1 LSPRIVGGFFTVVHF
16 STIVNNLTTQPAQ
29 APVLNDR
36 TWVRDRIRPIREEL
50 QQLIREI
57 TWDDCLGD
65 CCTQLQRAELCL
77 LAARESSHRWE
88 GIPHPAH
95 ITTEA
100 TEITDACL

>member
-1 LSPRIVGGFFTVVHF
+1 MTPQATV
-16 STIVNNLTTQPAQ
+16 
-29 APVLNDR
+29 PVLNDR
-36 TWVRDRIRPIREEL
+36 AWVRDRIRPIREEL

-88 GIPHPAH
+88 NTPHPAH

-100 TEITDACL
+100 TEIFDARL

>member
-1 LSPRIVGGFFTVVHF
+1 MT
-16 STIVNNLTTQPAQ
+16 VNNTKTDQSPSL
-29 APVLNDR
+29 VLNDR

-57 TWDDCLGD
+57 SCDNCLDG
-65 CCTQLQRAELCL
+65 CCAQLQLAELSL
-77 LAARESSHRWE
+77 LAARDASHRWE

-100 TEITDACL
+100 TDISTETLS

>member
-1 LSPRIVGGFFTVVHF
+1 MTPQATV
-16 STIVNNLTTQPAQ
+16 
-29 APVLNDR
+29 PVLNDR

-57 TWDDCLGD
+57 SWDDCLGD
-65 CCTQLQRAELCL
+65 CCTQLQRAELFL

-88 GIPHPAH
+88 NTPHPAH

-100 TEITDACL
+100 TDIPTETLS

>member
-1 LSPRIVGGFFTVVHF
+1 M
-16 STIVNNLTTQPAQ
+16 
-29 APVLNDR
+29 LNDR

-100 TEITDACL
+100 TDISTETLS